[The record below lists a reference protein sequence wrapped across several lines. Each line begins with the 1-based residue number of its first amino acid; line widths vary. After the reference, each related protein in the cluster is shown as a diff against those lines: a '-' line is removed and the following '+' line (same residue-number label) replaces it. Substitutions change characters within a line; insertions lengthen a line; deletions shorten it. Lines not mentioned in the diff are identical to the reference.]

1 MQLSFMLCIVDRR
14 RSEAYVSLCRSLG
27 LPLTLSMLG
36 RGTAMRAHL
45 DLYGLEATQ
54 KAVVATVADGQNA
67 RRLFREAKRQLYL
80 DIPGNG
86 IMLAL
91 PIKSVGGGKTLAY
104 LTDNRPLEAQAPP
117 AGFKHELLVMILNEG
132 YIDEVMDAAREAGA
146 AGGTVLHAKGTGAR
160 QAQKFFGVSL
170 ADEKEV
176 LLIVAKSTE
185 KAGIMRA
192 VIRAYGPDTP
202 AGTVTFSL
210 PISEVAGLRLLEDEQ
225 NF

>member
-1 MQLSFMLCIVDRR
+1 M
-14 RSEAYVSLCRSLG
+14 
-27 LPLTLSMLG
+27 
-36 RGTAMRAHL
+36 
-45 DLYGLEATQ
+45 
-54 KAVVATVADGQNA
+54 
-67 RRLFREAKRQLYL
+67 
-80 DIPGNG
+80 
-86 IMLAL
+86 
-91 PIKSVGGGKTLAY
+91 AY

-117 AGFKHELLVMILNEG
+117 AGFEHELLVMILNEG

-202 AGTVTFSL
+202 AGTITFSL
-210 PISEVAGLRLLEDEQ
+210 PISEVAGLRLLEDE
-225 NF
+225 